1 MASLTIRDLQPVG
14 GIVASSAAAT
24 PATVPTKV
32 NVPSESSAR
41 GDLTDGMR
49 CPISLE
55 LMRDPVIC
63 ADGHSYER
71 ANIKSWLMRSNCS
84 PKTNLELEHKFLI
97 PNMNLKIIIEAYRS
111 TTRAD
116 RRSSSSTGSS
126 AETV

>member
-32 NVPSESSAR
+32 NVVPSKSSAR

-55 LMRDPVIC
+55 LMRDPVMC

-71 ANIKSWLMRSNCS
+71 SNIENWLKRSKCS
-84 PKTNLELEHKFLI
+84 PKTGLDLDNTVLI
-97 PNMNLKIIIEAYRS
+97 SSLNLKIIIEAYRS
-111 TTRAD
+111 SRA
-116 RRSSSSTGSS
+116 
-126 AETV
+126 EK